1 MSAHLHTHDNHHH
14 PHSHELGGH
23 VHTPENF
30 GRAFLIGTLLNVG
43 FVVIEATYGILSN
56 SMALLAD
63 AGHNLSDVLGLLV
76 AWAAATLSR
85 RAPSAHYTYGMG
97 RSSILAA
104 LFNAVFLLLAI
115 GAIAFQAI
123 ERLIH
128 PEPVQSTTVMAV
140 ATVGIFI
147 NGITAWLFARGRKG
161 DINIRG
167 AFLHMLTDALVSA
180 GVVIAGF
187 ITLQTGWQWLDPM
200 TSLFIVAI
208 ILISTWGL
216 LRDSMRMSLDRV
228 PLHIVPSEVET
239 ALEAL
244 PGVARVHD
252 LHIWSMST
260 TDIAL
265 TCHIV
270 MPDGCPGDAFLHNAS
285 AMLHDK
291 FNIGHATLQVER
303 EDAEECEL
311 AHGH

>member
-14 PHSHELGGH
+14 PHSHAQGGH
-23 VHTPENF
+23 VHTPANF
-30 GRAFLIGTLLNVG
+30 GRAFLIGTILNIG
-43 FVVIEATYGILSN
+43 FVVIEAGYGIASN

-85 RAPSAHYTYGMG
+85 RAPSTHYTYGLG

-123 ERLIH
+123 QRLIT
-128 PEPVQSTTVMAV
+128 PEPVQSVTVMAV
-140 ATVGIFI
+140 AAVGIFI
-147 NGITAWLFARGRKG
+147 NGITAWLFASGRKG
-161 DINIRG
+161 DINVRG
-167 AFLHMLTDALVSA
+167 AYLHMLTDALVSA
-180 GVVIAGF
+180 GVVIAGL
-187 ITLQTGWQWLDPM
+187 ITFLTGWLWLDPA
-200 TSLFIVAI
+200 TSLVIVVI
-208 ILISTWGL
+208 ILFGTWGL
-216 LRDSMRMSLDRV
+216 LRDSMAMSLDRV
-228 PLHIVPSEVET
+228 PAHISPPEVEA
-239 ALEAL
+239 ALSAL
-244 PGVARVHD
+244 PGVAKVHD

-270 MPDGCPGDAFLHNAS
+270 MPDGCPGDQFLHDAS

-291 FNIGHATLQVER
+291 FDIGHATLQVER